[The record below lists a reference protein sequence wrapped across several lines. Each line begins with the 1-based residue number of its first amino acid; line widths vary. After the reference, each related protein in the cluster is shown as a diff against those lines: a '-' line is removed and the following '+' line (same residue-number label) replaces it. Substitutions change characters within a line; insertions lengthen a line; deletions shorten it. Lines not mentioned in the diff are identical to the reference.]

1 MRHSKDCTAGLSDI
15 DPTCEACIAQRLER
29 SRGYPPFSKQGP
41 ILIVS
46 PCGCRVDHG
55 IPTRC
60 NEHALPQARAGVTP
74 LGQCIAEQYF
84 QDDEEWA
91 DYVRD
96 MDLLPPWNEGI
107 E

>member
-1 MRHSKDCTAGLSDI
+1 MTHSKDCAAGLSDI
-15 DPTCEACIAQRLER
+15 DPTCEACIQQRLDR
-29 SRGYPPFSKQGP
+29 SRGYPPLEAGGTCDDCGKP
-41 ILIVS
+41 L
-46 PCGCRVDHG
+46 PCPRSLGTQCAGVPR
-55 IPTRC
+55 PK
-60 NEHALPQARAGVTP
+60 ARAAGVTP